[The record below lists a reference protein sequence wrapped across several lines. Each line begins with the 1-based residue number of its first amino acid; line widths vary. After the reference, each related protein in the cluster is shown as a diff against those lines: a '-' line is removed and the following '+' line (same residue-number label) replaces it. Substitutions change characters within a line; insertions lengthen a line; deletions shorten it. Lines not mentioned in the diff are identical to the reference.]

1 MSESIIVAII
11 TGGLSLLGVIIT
23 VAVTSHRT
31 TIQQQE
37 SNARMIAELKSRS
50 DASDAKLDKEVALLR
65 AEVDELMREVRIHN
79 NFAQRMPVV
88 ETDIQNMKTQIDELK
103 KGAHEHERLGQVD

>member
-1 MSESIIVAII
+1 MSDAILAAVI
-11 TGGLSLLGVIIT
+11 TGSLSLIGVIIT
-23 VAVTSHRT
+23 VVVTSRKSAAQHR
-31 TIQQQE
+31 E
-37 SNARMIAELKSRS
+37 SNAQMIAELKSRS

-88 ETDIQNMKTQIDELK
+88 ENDIKTIKDQINEIK
-103 KGAHEHERLGQVD
+103 NERSV